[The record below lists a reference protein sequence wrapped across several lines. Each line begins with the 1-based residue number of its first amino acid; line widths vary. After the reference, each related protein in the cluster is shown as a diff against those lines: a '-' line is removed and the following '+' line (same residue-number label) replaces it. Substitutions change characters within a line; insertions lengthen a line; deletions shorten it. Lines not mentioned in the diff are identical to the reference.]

1 MNNDDDDDDDDVYDD
16 DDDFYDNDNDN
27 DYNHDDD
34 DDDDD
39 DDVDDARQFMNKLRN
54 DFKSAVLT
62 PFSRTP
68 SRAFLDVARSIKV
81 NDRHLQTEKDNNH

>member
-1 MNNDDDDDDDDVYDD
+1 MGNDDDDDDDDDDDVYD
-16 DDDFYDNDNDN
+16 NDNDD
-27 DYNHDDD
+27 DYNHDNDDD

-39 DDVDDARQFMNKLRN
+39 DDARQFMNKLRN